1 MAQIKSLNLINFKSY
16 SSFNKV
22 INSKNI
28 VLTGPN
34 GSGKTNILEAL
45 SFFSNSKGL
54 RSEKLN
60 NQIKKRFIFLLI
72 IFVCFSTSIFL
83 ISYSLK
89 DQIAYFVEPTDLKS
103 MDGIENKYLRVGG
116 LVKKN
121 SLKFIDGS
129 WIFEVIDQNQN
140 SVNVVFSKTLPN
152 LVEEDKGIIVEGK
165 FVDNI
170 FVAEIVLAKHDEN
183 YMPQSAIDKLKE
195 EGKWRGN

>member
-1 MAQIKSLNLINFKSY
+1 MRII
-16 SSFNKV
+16 
-22 INSKNI
+22 
-28 VLTGPN
+28 
-34 GSGKTNILEAL
+34 
-45 SFFSNSKGL
+45 
-54 RSEKLN
+54 KLN

-103 MDGIENKYLRVGG
+103 INGIENKYLRVGG
-116 LVKKN
+116 LVKIN
-121 SLKFIDGS
+121 SLKFLDGN
-129 WIFEVIDQNQN
+129 WTFEVIDKNQN

-152 LVEEDKGIIVEGK
+152 LVEENKGIIVEGK
-165 FVDNI
+165 FIDNI

>member
-1 MAQIKSLNLINFKSY
+1 MRII
-16 SSFNKV
+16 
-22 INSKNI
+22 
-28 VLTGPN
+28 
-34 GSGKTNILEAL
+34 
-45 SFFSNSKGL
+45 
-54 RSEKLN
+54 KLN

-129 WIFEVIDQNQN
+129 WIFEVIDQNRN

>member
-1 MAQIKSLNLINFKSY
+1 MRII
-16 SSFNKV
+16 
-22 INSKNI
+22 
-28 VLTGPN
+28 
-34 GSGKTNILEAL
+34 
-45 SFFSNSKGL
+45 
-54 RSEKLN
+54 KLN

-72 IFVCFSTSIFL
+72 IFVCFSASIFL

-89 DQIAYFVEPTDLKS
+89 DQIAYFVEPTDLKN

-116 LVKKN
+116 LVKTN
-121 SLKFIDGS
+121 SLKFLDGN
-129 WIFEVIDQNQN
+129 WNFEVIDQNQN

-152 LVEEDKGIIVEGK
+152 LVEENKGIIVEGK

>member
-1 MAQIKSLNLINFKSY
+1 MRII
-16 SSFNKV
+16 
-22 INSKNI
+22 
-28 VLTGPN
+28 
-34 GSGKTNILEAL
+34 
-45 SFFSNSKGL
+45 
-54 RSEKLN
+54 KLN
-60 NQIKKRFIFLLI
+60 NQIKKRFVFLLI

-140 SVNVVFSKTLPN
+140 SVHVVFSKTLPN

-170 FVAEIVLAKHDEN
+170 FFAEIVLAKHDEN

>member
-1 MAQIKSLNLINFKSY
+1 MRII
-16 SSFNKV
+16 
-22 INSKNI
+22 
-28 VLTGPN
+28 
-34 GSGKTNILEAL
+34 
-45 SFFSNSKGL
+45 
-54 RSEKLN
+54 KLN

-72 IFVCFSTSIFL
+72 IFLCFSTSIFL

-89 DQIAYFVEPTDLKS
+89 DQIAYFVEPTDLKN

-116 LVKKN
+116 LVKTN
-121 SLKFIDGS
+121 SLKFLDGN
-129 WIFEVIDQNQN
+129 WVFEVVDQNQN

-152 LVEEDKGIIVEGK
+152 LVEENKGIIVEGK
-165 FVDNI
+165 FIDNI

>member
-1 MAQIKSLNLINFKSY
+1 MHI
-16 SSFNKV
+16 
-22 INSKNI
+22 
-28 VLTGPN
+28 
-34 GSGKTNILEAL
+34 
-45 SFFSNSKGL
+45 
-54 RSEKLN
+54 
-60 NQIKKRFIFLLI
+60 
-72 IFVCFSTSIFL
+72 
-83 ISYSLK
+83 LK

-121 SLKFIDGS
+121 SLKFIEGS

-152 LVEEDKGIIVEGK
+152 LVEENKGIIVEGK
-165 FVDNI
+165 FIDNI
-170 FVAEIVLAKHDEN
+170 FIAEIVLAKHDEN

>member
-1 MAQIKSLNLINFKSY
+1 MRII
-16 SSFNKV
+16 
-22 INSKNI
+22 
-28 VLTGPN
+28 
-34 GSGKTNILEAL
+34 
-45 SFFSNSKGL
+45 
-54 RSEKLN
+54 KLN

-72 IFVCFSTSIFL
+72 IFACFSVSIFL

-116 LVKKN
+116 LVKTN
-121 SLKFIDGS
+121 SLKFLDGN
-129 WIFEVIDQNQN
+129 WVFEVVDQNQN
-140 SVNVVFSKTLPN
+140 SVNVVFSETLPN
-152 LVEEDKGIIVEGK
+152 LVEENKGIIVEGK
-165 FVDNI
+165 FIDNI

>member
-1 MAQIKSLNLINFKSY
+1 MRII
-16 SSFNKV
+16 
-22 INSKNI
+22 
-28 VLTGPN
+28 
-34 GSGKTNILEAL
+34 
-45 SFFSNSKGL
+45 
-54 RSEKLN
+54 KLN

-72 IFVCFSTSIFL
+72 IFACFSTSVFL

-103 MDGIENKYLRVGG
+103 MDGIENKYLRGGG
-116 LVKKN
+116 LVKTN
-121 SLKFIDGS
+121 SLKFLDGK
-129 WIFEVIDQNQN
+129 WIFEVVDQNQN

-152 LVEEDKGIIVEGK
+152 LVEENKGIIVEGK
-165 FVDNI
+165 FIDNI

>member
-1 MAQIKSLNLINFKSY
+1 MRII
-16 SSFNKV
+16 
-22 INSKNI
+22 
-28 VLTGPN
+28 
-34 GSGKTNILEAL
+34 
-45 SFFSNSKGL
+45 
-54 RSEKLN
+54 KLN
-60 NQIKKRFIFLLI
+60 NQIKKRFIFLII
-72 IFVCFSTSIFL
+72 IFACFSTSIFL
-83 ISYSLK
+83 IGYSLK

-129 WIFEVIDQNQN
+129 WVFEVIDQNKN
-140 SVNVVFSKTLPN
+140 SINVVFSKTLPN
-152 LVEEDKGIIVEGK
+152 LVEEKKGIIVEGK

>member
-1 MAQIKSLNLINFKSY
+1 MRII
-16 SSFNKV
+16 
-22 INSKNI
+22 
-28 VLTGPN
+28 
-34 GSGKTNILEAL
+34 
-45 SFFSNSKGL
+45 
-54 RSEKLN
+54 KLN

-72 IFVCFSTSIFL
+72 IFACFSTSIFL

-121 SLKFIDGS
+121 SLKFLDGK
-129 WIFEVIDQNQN
+129 WIFEVVDQNQN
-140 SVNVVFSKTLPN
+140 SINVVFSKTLPN
-152 LVEEDKGIIVEGK
+152 LVEENKGIIVEGR
-165 FVDNI
+165 FIDNI

>member
-1 MAQIKSLNLINFKSY
+1 MRII
-16 SSFNKV
+16 
-22 INSKNI
+22 
-28 VLTGPN
+28 
-34 GSGKTNILEAL
+34 
-45 SFFSNSKGL
+45 
-54 RSEKLN
+54 KLN

-72 IFVCFSTSIFL
+72 IFACFSTSIFL

-103 MDGIENKYLRVGG
+103 MDGIENRYLRVGG

-121 SLKFIDGS
+121 SLEFIDGN
-129 WIFEVIDQNQN
+129 WIFEVVDQNQN

-152 LVEEDKGIIVEGK
+152 LIEENKGIIVEGK
-165 FVDNI
+165 FIDNI